1 MQEEYSSGLRSF
13 KHEPCESSGKYS
25 SSGECH
31 HGPPHRSIDP
41 LELRNPL
48 LWLMLK
54 VSGEAVLT
62 RRGGGGQGANQV
74 AIEPRFSRDSW
85 ELLKQKNYTGAKPSP
100 KLDAPMSARWIEGS
114 TKVSLLCGGA
124 RLPH

>member
-25 SSGECH
+25 NSGEYH
-31 HGPPHRSIDP
+31 HGPLHRSIDP

-62 RRGGGGQGANQV
+62 RRGGQGASQV
-74 AIEPRFSRDSW
+74 AIEPQFSRDSW
-85 ELLKQKNYTGAKPSP
+85 ELLKQKNYTGAQPSP
-100 KLDAPMSARWIEGS
+100 KIRCPD
-114 TKVSLLCGGA
+114 VS
-124 RLPH
+124 